1 MKEYPPTGTD
11 SNSKNAENSKTIDSL
26 IRNLVD
32 FEKEEVQ
39 AAIEKVSL
47 SDLQKCIISL
57 KDAESEEP
65 AEVMRQMHEKLE
77 RLKESVLQLQ
87 TRLRKRNKDD

>member
-1 MKEYPPTGTD
+1 MKEYPPTGKD

-32 FEKEEVQ
+32 FEKVEVQ
-39 AAIEKVSL
+39 TAIEKVSS
-47 SDLQKCIISL
+47 SDLQKKLISL
-57 KDAESEEP
+57 KGGENEEP
-65 AEVMRQMHEKLE
+65 AEVMRQMNEKLE